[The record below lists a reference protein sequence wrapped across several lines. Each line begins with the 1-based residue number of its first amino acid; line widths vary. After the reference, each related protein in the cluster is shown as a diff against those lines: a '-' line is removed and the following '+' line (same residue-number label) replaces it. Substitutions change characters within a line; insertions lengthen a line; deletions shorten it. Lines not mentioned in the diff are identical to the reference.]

1 MEVYERLIREN
12 DADPAQLVI
21 SADTVVIF
29 PPEKDTAE
37 GGISAGQTSEI
48 LEKPLNKE
56 EQYHLLDLMSGH
68 SCEVV
73 TGVCIGK
80 FCSVSLTLQYTPPS
94 RRQVSSFSPSLA
106 QQLFTSMRTL

>member
-1 MEVYERLIREN
+1 MYERLIREN

-29 PPEKDTAE
+29 PPEKDSAE
-37 GGISAGQTSEI
+37 GGISAGEVSEI

-56 EQYHLLDLMSGH
+56 EQYRILDEMSGR

-73 TGVCIGK
+73 TGVCIGE
-80 FCSVSLTLQYTPPS
+80 LTKTPS
-94 RRQVSSFSPSLA
+94 
-106 QQLFTSMRTL
+106 